1 MNRNASGV
9 MIAMAATVGLAAPAS
24 GLPVQ
29 QDATL
34 TRPTAAAGPTE
45 VRVGMYVI
53 DIERIDNARQ
63 QYAVD
68 FVVDLLWSDPR
79 LAAAP
84 GRRSINEVWHPQ
96 AILFNQRGLQTLLPE
111 MVEVEPDGSVRY
123 LQRYYGSL
131 AAPLDLRDFPF
142 DIQALPI
149 TIVSVVY
156 GPDHVRFAFA
166 PELSGRADP
175 QSIDQQAHCHEN
187 HNDTHTQ
194 VGDPHLAVGSG
205 PWLLAVRSRAGLP
218 RVAAEQPVSDPEQRL
233 SVGPFRRGGDRRHD
247 PAVLAREYDARAF
260 PGSVDP
266 GRDDHRH
273 RASSVLRGRTR
284 HLLCRRQ
291 SGREDP
297 HHRR

>member
-131 AAPLDLRDFPF
+131 ALGTSPIFNTAGGVFIPLNENEMYVIGVF
-142 DIQALPI
+142 
-149 TIVSVVY
+149 
-156 GPDHVRFAFA
+156 GPVRISKAK
-166 PELSGRADP
+166 
-175 QSIDQQAHCHEN
+175 
-187 HNDTHTQ
+187 
-194 VGDPHLAVGSG
+194 
-205 PWLLAVRSRAGLP
+205 
-218 RVAAEQPVSDPEQRL
+218 
-233 SVGPFRRGGDRRHD
+233 
-247 PAVLAREYDARAF
+247 
-260 PGSVDP
+260 
-266 GRDDHRH
+266 
-273 RASSVLRGRTR
+273 
-284 HLLCRRQ
+284 
-291 SGREDP
+291 
-297 HHRR
+297 